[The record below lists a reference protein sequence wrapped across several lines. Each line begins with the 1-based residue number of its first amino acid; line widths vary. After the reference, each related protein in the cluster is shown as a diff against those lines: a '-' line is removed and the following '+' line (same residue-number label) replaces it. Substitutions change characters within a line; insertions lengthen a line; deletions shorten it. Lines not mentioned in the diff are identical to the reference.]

1 MATARR
7 TGVPVVENQQ
17 LDTTVR
23 RVLDLIFA
31 AVDDVLPP
39 RGMEPAPR

>member
-1 MATARR
+1 VATAHR
-7 TGVPVVENQQ
+7 TGVAVVENRQ

-31 AVDDVLPP
+31 AIEAVLPP
-39 RGMEPAPR
+39 RGLEPAPR